1 MKKMVLM
8 AAGLLLASLAR
19 ADVAATGEAIAAALN
34 ERDVQATLRLID
46 ADAVGRAVIKDMG
59 LSAGDR
65 ETVLRAFPNALRT
78 NIDLGIRTIDGSKG
92 SARYLRAGQRN
103 GRPYALFVS
112 AGSDGANAVRQMQR
126 ICTGL
131 RLREVA
137 PPFIVNL
144 EAQTPERILAP
155 KTVPPGQLARCAET
169 GAALAAGLAS
179 GVF

>member
-1 MKKMVLM
+1 MKRLLIVWHSRTGAARQMAETAARAARDESGVETVLARARDVD
-8 AAGLLLASLAR
+8 AAAVLAADGYLFAAPENLASLS
-19 ADVAATGEAIAAALN
+19 GEMKEFFDRIYYGVL
-34 ERDVQATLRLID
+34 ERT
-46 ADAVGRAVIKDMG
+46 
-59 LSAGDR
+59 
-65 ETVLRAFPNALRT
+65 
-78 NIDLGIRTIDGSKG
+78 
-92 SARYLRAGQRN
+92 N

-112 AGSDGANAVRQMQR
+112 AGSDGANAVRQVQR

-144 EAQTPERILAP
+144 DAQTPERILAP
-155 KTVPPGQLARCAET
+155 KTVLPGQLARCAET

>member
-1 MKKMVLM
+1 MKRLLIVWHSRTGAARQMAETAARAARDESGVETVLARARDVD
-8 AAGLLLASLAR
+8 AAAVLAADGYLFAAPENLASLS
-19 ADVAATGEAIAAALN
+19 GEMKEFFDRIYYAVL
-34 ERDVQATLRLID
+34 ERT
-46 ADAVGRAVIKDMG
+46 
-59 LSAGDR
+59 
-65 ETVLRAFPNALRT
+65 
-78 NIDLGIRTIDGSKG
+78 
-92 SARYLRAGQRN
+92 N

-155 KTVPPGQLARCAET
+155 KTVLPGQLARCAET